1 MIYAFQDRENLY
13 LIMDLM
19 TGGDLRYHLAL
30 KRTFTEEQTSM
41 REMKL
46 NNDDFRVFCSMHI
59 YRIGIFAHK

>member
-1 MIYAFQDRENLY
+1 
-13 LIMDLM
+13 M

-59 YRIGIFAHK
+59 YRIGIFAHKQYFASRYKTRKFGI